1 MARRLAAG
9 STCRVAAALSVAFL
23 NAGCAQYVWIEEEVS
38 PGYDYKSIK
47 TVAVP
52 EFANRTANAD
62 AGRLAA
68 ERAEELLV
76 AEGPFKVITRLE
88 LDRLLNE
95 LKLSAEGLIDAETM
109 NKLGRVGGVD
119 ALLLGTIEVW
129 EFEEKKDWSK
139 TRTTVEAT
147 LAVAFKLVNSTSGE
161 VVWSKSSKAS
171 ASECRSV
178 LATSKLPGER
188 ECFEEALAGVLS
200 DLKSMFPRTRR
211 TRARVEDTP

>member
-1 MARRLAAG
+1 MARRLVAG
-9 STCRVAAALSVAFL
+9 STCRVAVALSAAFL
-23 NAGCAQYVWIEEEVS
+23 NAGCARYVWIEEEVS

-52 EFANRTANAD
+52 KFANRTMNTD

-88 LDRLLNE
+88 LDRLFNE

-119 ALLLGTIEVW
+119 ALLLGTVEVW

-147 LAVAFKLVNSTSGE
+147 VAIALKLVNSTTGL
-161 VVWSKSSKAS
+161 VVWSKSSQGKYS
-171 ASECRSV
+171 KEWTV
-178 LATSKLPGER
+178 LSLSKPLSQR
-188 ECFEEALAGVLS
+188 ECLQKAVDEALV
-200 DLKSMFPRTRR
+200 DVRSMFPGRKKVRV
-211 TRARVEDTP
+211 RAE

>member
-1 MARRLAAG
+1 MARRLVAG
-9 STCRVAAALSVAFL
+9 STCRVAVALSAAFL
-23 NAGCAQYVWIEEEVS
+23 NAGCARYVWIEEEVS

-52 EFANRTANAD
+52 KFANRTMNTD

-88 LDRLLNE
+88 LDRLFNE

-119 ALLLGTIEVW
+119 ALLLGTVEVW

-147 LAVAFKLVNSTSGE
+147 LTMAFKLVNSTSGE
-161 VVWSKSSKAS
+161 VVWSKSSKGG
-171 ASECRSV
+171 ASEGRSV
-178 LATSKLPGER
+178 LTASKLPGER
-188 ECFEEALAGVLS
+188 ECFEEVLEEVLS
-200 DLKSMFPRTRR
+200 DLRLLFPHTKR
-211 TRARVEDTP
+211 TRARAEDAP